1 MSLLGDLGDEGAERA
16 EGAGEVKEAERQGA
30 GGRGENSSPL
40 IPDSLLLPQC
50 PMTAVDPLGETPRPF
65 GFGSPPDA
73 RSSLPLPLTT
83 ETAKTGAASPHCL
96 PNAQSPVPSP

>member
-1 MSLLGDLGDEGAERA
+1 
-16 EGAGEVKEAERQGA
+16 RQSPRRSFLATATANDGNRQD
-30 GGRGENSSPL
+30 GGCLTALP
-40 IPDSLLLPQC
+40 PQC
-50 PMTAVDPLGETPRPF
+50 PMTAVAPLGETPRPF

-96 PNAQSPVPSP
+96 PNTH